1 VSAKIIGSD
10 LLAGESGMRASYPLK
25 TPCIDRGLRRSGG
38 AYANIIVTLIIVALA
53 GTALVCLAVATRQR
67 AAEVVCLSN
76 LGQIAQANRRLT
88 PQTQEKM
95 IWARR
100 FITEA
105 GLPET
110 VYRCPAAWEIGD
122 DWGSAT
128 QTWKTDK
135 TIPEGRLRLL
145 CSYTING
152 WTLPAESKNH
162 RGGPE
167 LFVKMSSPAA
177 AHVPAFGDGAWMD
190 SYPLESDP
198 TPPDLRTGDRQNQG
212 RNSRRPENM
221 LGRFTIARHQQ
232 TINIGFLDGHAEAV
246 KLSDLKTL
254 PWHEGWQPQ
263 AWDPPLPAE

>member
-1 VSAKIIGSD
+1 
-10 LLAGESGMRASYPLK
+10 MRTSYPTK
-25 TPCIDRGLRRSGG
+25 TVCAGRSPWRRGG
-38 AYANIIVTLIIVALA
+38 AYTNIVVALA
-53 GTALVCLAVATRQR
+53 IVVLIGAGLVSVVAATRQR
-67 AAEVVCLSN
+67 SAEVICLSN

-88 PQTQEKM
+88 PGSQDKM

-100 FITEA
+100 FIIEA
-105 GLPET
+105 GLPES
-110 VYRCPAAWEIGD
+110 VYRCPAAWETETGD

-128 QTWKTDK
+128 QTWKSEK
-135 TIPEGRLRLL
+135 TIPEGKLRLL

-152 WTLPAESKNH
+152 WTLPAESKNQ

-167 LFVKMSSPAA
+167 FYVKMSSASA
-177 AHVPAFGDGAWMD
+177 NRVPAFADGAWID

-212 RNSRRPENM
+212 SNLGPRENM

-232 TINIGFLDGHAEAV
+232 TINVGFLDGHAEAV
-246 KLSDLKTL
+246 KLNDLKSL

-263 AWDPPLPAE
+263 AWDPALPAE